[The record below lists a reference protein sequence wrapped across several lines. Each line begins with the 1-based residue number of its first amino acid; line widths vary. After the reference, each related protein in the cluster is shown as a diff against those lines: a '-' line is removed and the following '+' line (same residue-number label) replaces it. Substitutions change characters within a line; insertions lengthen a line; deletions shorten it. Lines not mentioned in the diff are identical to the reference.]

1 VEKEQAKGDGEPKE
15 EGDYPAQVLSV
26 EDETCNPPAVT
37 NVSVSQEQPSAGKT
51 MCENE
56 WGTAKA
62 PVVEGSKYTANLR
75 RNIPCEKKEDE
86 DVEEN
91 AQIHIESRE
100 RVSLP
105 IVFLFLNWTYIS
117 SPLSIT
123 TNKSILFRM
132 MASVEVVVL
141 RVRV

>member
-1 VEKEQAKGDGEPKE
+1 
-15 EGDYPAQVLSV
+15 
-26 EDETCNPPAVT
+26 
-37 NVSVSQEQPSAGKT
+37 
-51 MCENE
+51 M
-56 WGTAKA
+56 GTIC
-62 PVVEGSKYTANLR
+62 KYAANLR